1 METSSQ
7 FLVMTSKSSRDEVR
21 IYTNDVKLTDSEE
34 GQRSVD
40 LWLQVQ
46 IFYDYVNPATRGTID
61 QSVGG
66 KLREKN
72 AEESWELIEDLALYE
87 NESWK
92 DPKDLAKLVKAI
104 SLPRDVPNASD
115 HHLVELENQVQ
126 RLMEAHLAPKPS
138 V

>member
-1 METSSQ
+1 MWC
-7 FLVMTSKSSRDEVR
+7 LYD
-21 IYTNDVKLTDSEE
+21 LTPSDWCKTDAHSM
-34 GQRSVD
+34 D
-40 LWLQVQ
+40 
-46 IFYDYVNPATRGTID
+46 FATRGTID

-66 KLREKN
+66 KLRDKN
-72 AEESWELIEDLALYE
+72 AEESWALIEDLALYE

-115 HHLVELENQVQ
+115 HCLVELENQVQ
-126 RLMEAHLAPKPS
+126 RLMEAHLAHKPF